1 MAAGARPPR
10 PAACRWARA
19 GPEHF
24 RCSTRLATTHHSFLG
39 SFSAGSKRNFATK
52 YSFFQIFRDLQDSQ
66 NGFLEFCKFSQ
77 NFAKFSWNFLIF
89 GHVCW
94 NRSKSV
100 ILACNF
106 HEIWSEL
113 REITDNSR
121 NSMTIAEFF
130 EKSRKSVK
138 FFKKLAKNEL
148 PKVWM
153 CPLQQRRVSI
163 NVRAVKWWGSACSA
177 KRIEMRSD
185 ERWGSQGVSRAVKR

>member
-1 MAAGARPPR
+1 MKNEWNHPQTLR
-10 PAACRWARA
+10 
-19 GPEHF
+19 
-24 RCSTRLATTHHSFLG
+24 G
-39 SFSAGSKRNFATK
+39 SFSALWTATIATK

-89 GHVCW
+89 GDFCW

-100 ILACNF
+100 IFRCNF

-153 CPLQQRRVSI
+153 CPLQQQRASNIQSCISIWWRAKITACRQRFSERGGLSSARAARDRVI
-163 NVRAVKWWGSACSA
+163 CA
-177 KRIEMRSD
+177 
-185 ERWGSQGVSRAVKR
+185 